1 MPAYGRFAQ
10 SSVQMWLFCT
20 LATSG
25 DALYIS
31 LLYWLGKHLIQDK
44 SWIIHLN
51 QLRILAII
59 VICIVSVTLV
69 ERIALK
75 LGSWQY
81 SESMIEVPL
90 FQVSVLPLATFWLV
104 KQATKI

>member
-31 LLYWLGKHLIQDK
+31 
-44 SWIIHLN
+44 
-51 QLRILAII
+51 
-59 VICIVSVTLV
+59 
-69 ERIALK
+69 
-75 LGSWQY
+75 
-81 SESMIEVPL
+81 MIEVPL
-90 FQVSVLPLATFWLV
+90 FQVSVLSLATFWLV